1 MAEISDSPPESRP
14 VEENTQTQITDSIS
28 ELDSKTMR
36 KTKPGVKR
44 LIMTL
49 TVLVSFILLSPL
61 LLKSI
66 EIYRAPLPFD
76 EIDSFSSKI
85 ESNRLLFP
93 CGFRAIF
100 VGFNFRVSNYEVGEV
115 IRSKMSE
122 LSLGG
127 SRCGCS
133 NDYSVS
139 AVLDLAD
146 AEVNAVDFG
155 GKLTKRENDEEADE
169 MVKRLVN
176 VYGEE
181 KVYSVVVVNGEE
193 EVKAVVG
200 KYRHAW
206 ILGKVSEEDAV
217 VRVAEIFSKVFV
229 NGGSKDG
236 LIHNEFMPVGAD
248 GRIVLSFSLLNTDP
262 QDWVYDWDFSE
273 IDEALLQPVIQA
285 LQPIADVTVESQVL
299 YHTPKASFSYWDDE
313 HGSHIFTAQ
322 DLPFFVNSNEWHLDT
337 SVAAGGRSKVL
348 QLVVYIPSAKECPL
362 QLELPNGDLSKTN
375 GFISPMWG
383 GVVVWNPQSC
393 IKDVESK
400 DLVRHKISPQD
411 LQKLFEVLMGQIRQL
426 LGLKSDDLYVGE
438 SGTSTLL
445 GSERG
450 FTEWELDFL
459 SRKHFCFNLL
469 SCATTL
475 KSLSK
480 LVQSLPRM
488 IIMDEIGKQ
497 VTFSLEAAKS
507 AQINASVGMYDAS
520 AVSSRQSRTLA
531 EDAFFHPS
539 IMSISYYSFEHCF
552 AIYSPF
558 FLPVIMHILLAALRE
573 WKRYKQENRKYLA
586 WKAKAKAAS

>member
-139 AVLDLAD
+139 AVLDLVD
-146 AEVNAVDFG
+146 AEVNAVNFG
-155 GKLTKRENDEEADE
+155 GKLRENDEEADE

-262 QDWVYDWDFSE
+262 RDWVYDWY
-273 IDEALLQPVIQA
+273 A
-285 LQPIADVTVESQVL
+285 
-299 YHTPKASFSYWDDE
+299 
-313 HGSHIFTAQ
+313 
-322 DLPFFVNSNEWHLDT
+322 
-337 SVAAGGRSKVL
+337 
-348 QLVVYIPSAKECPL
+348 
-362 QLELPNGDLSKTN
+362 
-375 GFISPMWG
+375 
-383 GVVVWNPQSC
+383 
-393 IKDVESK
+393 
-400 DLVRHKISPQD
+400 
-411 LQKLFEVLMGQIRQL
+411 
-426 LGLKSDDLYVGE
+426 
-438 SGTSTLL
+438 
-445 GSERG
+445 
-450 FTEWELDFL
+450 
-459 SRKHFCFNLL
+459 
-469 SCATTL
+469 
-475 KSLSK
+475 
-480 LVQSLPRM
+480 
-488 IIMDEIGKQ
+488 
-497 VTFSLEAAKS
+497 
-507 AQINASVGMYDAS
+507 
-520 AVSSRQSRTLA
+520 
-531 EDAFFHPS
+531 
-539 IMSISYYSFEHCF
+539 
-552 AIYSPF
+552 
-558 FLPVIMHILLAALRE
+558 
-573 WKRYKQENRKYLA
+573 
-586 WKAKAKAAS
+586 